1 MLRTIVLESF
11 SVRVSTSPSRMK
23 IKIKINNSVMFLE
36 MIEMYL
42 FLKPPL
48 ELKVFI

>member
-23 IKIKINNSVMFLE
+23 IKINNLVMFLE

-42 FLKPPL
+42 FPKPPL
-48 ELKVFI
+48 EPKVFI